1 MRRRIPSMS
10 ALMAF
15 DAAARHASITRAA
28 DELALT
34 ESAVSRQ
41 ISQLEDQLGVQL
53 FHRIKKRLSLTR
65 AGTAYARDIAGALE
79 RLEKDTLDVMANE
92 GEGGT
97 LEIAV
102 LPTVGSQWL
111 IPRMTDLYEQ
121 QPKMTVN
128 LSARSSRF
136 LFSETSF
143 DGALCFG
150 SATWPGAQSDFL
162 FEEELVVVAGPRLL
176 QQHAPPPWSPET
188 VLAGRLLHLVT
199 RPEAWGSWAAAH
211 GGGHP
216 NLLKGPRFETQSMV
230 IGAACAG
237 QGLALLP
244 RFLIGTPLHR
254 GDLQVVCD
262 LSVRSEGSY
271 YFAYPE
277 EKAGEPQLQVFRD
290 WLQEHARRFREGA
303 PDVDAPAPP

>member
-1 MRRRIPSMS
+1 
-10 ALMAF
+10 MAF

-53 FHRIKKRLSLTR
+53 FHRVKKRLSLTR
-65 AGTAYARDIAGALE
+65 AGEAYARDVAAALE
-79 RLEKDTLDVMANE
+79 RLEKHTFDVMASE

-111 IPRMTDLYEQ
+111 IPRMTGFYAQ
-121 QPKMTVN
+121 HPKMTVN

-143 DGALCFG
+143 DGAICFG

-162 FEEELVVVAGPRLL
+162 FEEELVVVGGRGLM
-176 QQHAPPPWSPET
+176 QQHEPPPWSVES
-188 VLAGRLLHLVT
+188 LLSHRLLHLVT
-199 RPEAWGSWAAAH
+199 RQRAWAAWGAAH
-211 GGGHP
+211 GAGGT
-216 NLLKGPRFETQSMV
+216 NLLKGPRFELQSMV
-230 IGAACAG
+230 IDAACAG

-244 RFLIGTPLHR
+244 RFLIETPLDR

-262 LSVRSEGSY
+262 LSLRSEGSY
-271 YFAYPE
+271 YFACPE
-277 EKAGEPQLQVFRD
+277 EKAGEPQVQLFRQWLQGQARDFRD
-290 WLQEHARRFREGA
+290 GA
-303 PDVDAPAPP
+303 PQPAAATPP

>member
-1 MRRRIPSMS
+1 MS

-65 AGTAYARDIAGALE
+65 AGAAYARDVAGALE
-79 RLEKDTLDVMANE
+79 RLEKDTFDVMSNE

-111 IPRMTDLYEQ
+111 IPRMTDFYERY
-121 QPKMTVN
+121 PGLTV
-128 LSARSSRF
+128 SMSSRSGRF
-136 LFSETSF
+136 LFSETTL

-150 SATWPGAQSDFL
+150 AATWPGARCDFL
-162 FEEELVVVAGPRLL
+162 FEEELVVVAGGRLL
-176 QQHAPPPWSPET
+176 QQLAPGSAEA
-188 VLAGRLLHLVT
+188 VLEHRLLHLAT
-199 RPEAWGSWAAAH
+199 RPAAWPSWAAAAGI
-211 GGGHP
+211 GGV
-216 NLLKGPRFETQSMV
+216 NLLKGPRFELQSMV

-244 RFLIGTPLHR
+244 RFLIDSPLQR
-254 GDLQVVCD
+254 GELRIVSDV
-262 LSVRSEGSY
+262 SVRSEGSY

-277 EKAGEPQLQVFRD
+277 EKAGEPQLELFRQ
-290 WLQEHARRFREGA
+290 WLQGHARQFGGTA
-303 PDVDAPAPP
+303 PGTPP

>member
-1 MRRRIPSMS
+1 MS

-53 FHRIKKRLSLTR
+53 FHRVKKRLSLTR
-65 AGTAYARDIAGALE
+65 AGTAYARDVAEALE
-79 RLEKDTLDVMANE
+79 RLEKNTFDVMANQ

-97 LEIAV
+97 LEIAA
-102 LPTVGSQWL
+102 LPTVGALWL
-111 IPRMTDLYEQ
+111 IPRLTDLYERH
-121 QPKMTVN
+121 PKLTVSM
-128 LSARSSRF
+128 SARSSRF

-150 SATWPGAQSDFL
+150 AASWPGALSDFL
-162 FEEELVVVAGPRLL
+162 FEEKLVVVAGGRLL
-176 QQHAPPPWSPET
+176 ET
-188 VLAGRLLHLVT
+188 PGTWRTESVLELRLLHLTT
-199 RPEAWGSWAAAH
+199 RPAAWPAWAAAA
-211 GGGHP
+211 GIAGV
-216 NLLKGPRFETQSMV
+216 NLLKGPRFELQSML

-244 RFLIGTPLHR
+244 RFLIEDPLER
-254 GDLQVVCD
+254 GELRIVSDV
-262 LSVRSEGSY
+262 SVRSDGSY

-277 EKAGEPQLQVFRD
+277 EKAGEPQLQLFRD
-290 WLQEHARRFREGA
+290 WLQEHARRFREAGA
-303 PDVDAPAPP
+303 AGDTAAAPA

>member
-1 MRRRIPSMS
+1 MG

-15 DAAARHASITRAA
+15 DAAARHESITRAA

-53 FHRIKKRLSLTR
+53 FHRVKKRLSLTR
-65 AGTAYARDIAGALE
+65 AGAAYARDVAETLE
-79 RLEKDTLDVMANE
+79 RLEKDTFDVMANE

-102 LPTVGSQWL
+102 LPTVGSLWL
-111 IPRMTDLYEQ
+111 IPRMTDFYERH
-121 QPKMTVN
+121 PKMTVN

-136 LFSETSF
+136 LFSETRF

-162 FEEELVVVAGPRLL
+162 FEEELVVVTGRRLL
-176 QQHAPPPWSPET
+176 QQHEPPPWSLET
-188 VLAGRLLHLVT
+188 VLAQRLLHLVT
-199 RPEAWGSWAAAH
+199 RQDAWPSWAAAH
-211 GGGHP
+211 GAGGS
-216 NLLKGPRFETQSMV
+216 NLLKGPRFELQSMV

-244 RFLIGTPLHR
+244 RFLIDAPLHR
-254 GDLQVVCD
+254 GELQIVCD
-262 LSVRSEGSY
+262 LSLRSEGSY
-271 YFAYPE
+271 YFAFPE
-277 EKAGEPQLQVFRD
+277 EKAGEPQLQLFRG
-290 WLQEHARRFREGA
+290 WLQEHVRRFREGGSDAVAASA
-303 PDVDAPAPP
+303 P

>member
-1 MRRRIPSMS
+1 MS

-65 AGTAYARDIAGALE
+65 AGTAYARDVAGALE
-79 RLEKDTLDVMANE
+79 RLEKDTFDVMSNE

-111 IPRMTDLYEQ
+111 IPRMTDFYERH
-121 QPKMTVN
+121 PGLTVSM
-128 LSARSSRF
+128 SARSGRF
-136 LFSETSF
+136 LFSETTL

-150 SATWPGAQSDFL
+150 GASWPGARCDFL
-162 FEEELVVVAGPRLL
+162 FEEELVVVAGGRLL
-176 QQHAPPPWSPET
+176 QHLAPGSAEA
-188 VLAGRLLHLVT
+188 VLEHRLLHLAT
-199 RPEAWGSWAAAH
+199 RPAAWPSWAAAAGI
-211 GGGHP
+211 GGV
-216 NLLKGPRFETQSMV
+216 NLLKGPRFELQSMV

-244 RFLIGTPLHR
+244 RFLIDSPLQR
-254 GDLQVVCD
+254 GELRIVSDV
-262 LSVRSEGSY
+262 SVRSEGSY

-277 EKAGEPQLQVFRD
+277 EKAGEPQLELFRQ
-290 WLQEHARRFREGA
+290 WLQEHAHQFGENA
-303 PDVDAPAPP
+303 PGLPTGTPP

>member
-102 LPTVGSQWL
+102 LPTVGSLWL

-150 SATWPGAQSDFL
+150 SATWPGAESDFL

-176 QQHAPPPWSPET
+176 QQQAPTPWSPET
-188 VLAGRLLHLVT
+188 VLA
-199 RPEAWGSWAAAH
+199 
-211 GGGHP
+211 
-216 NLLKGPRFETQSMV
+216 
-230 IGAACAG
+230 
-237 QGLALLP
+237 
-244 RFLIGTPLHR
+244 
-254 GDLQVVCD
+254 
-262 LSVRSEGSY
+262 
-271 YFAYPE
+271 
-277 EKAGEPQLQVFRD
+277 
-290 WLQEHARRFREGA
+290 
-303 PDVDAPAPP
+303 

>member
-1 MRRRIPSMS
+1 MS

-65 AGTAYARDIAGALE
+65 AGSAYARDVAGALE
-79 RLEKDTLDVMANE
+79 RLEKDTFDVMSNE

-97 LEIAV
+97 LEIAA

-111 IPRMTDLYEQ
+111 IPRMTEFYERH
-121 QPKMTVN
+121 PGLTISI
-128 LSARSSRF
+128 SARSNRF
-136 LFSETSF
+136 LFGETTF

-150 SATWPGAQSDFL
+150 AATWPGARSDFL
-162 FEEELVVVAGPRLL
+162 FEEELVVVGGGRLL
-176 QQHAPPPWSPET
+176 EQLAPGSADA
-188 VLAGRLLHLVT
+188 VLSHRLLHLAT
-199 RPEAWGSWAAAH
+199 RPAAWPSWAAAAGI
-211 GGGHP
+211 GGV
-216 NLLKGPRFETQSMV
+216 NLLKGPRFEQQSMV

-244 RFLIGTPLHR
+244 RFLIESPLQR
-254 GDLQVVCD
+254 GELRIVSDV
-262 LSVRSEGSY
+262 SVHSEGSY

-277 EKAGEPQLQVFRD
+277 EKAGEPQLELFRL
-290 WLQEHARRFREGA
+290 WLQEHAQRFTQKGA
-303 PDVDAPAPP
+303 DGLASPLP

>member
-1 MRRRIPSMS
+1 MS

-65 AGTAYARDIAGALE
+65 AGTAYARDVAETLE
-79 RLEKDTLDVMANE
+79 RLERDTFEVMSNE
-92 GEGGT
+92 GEAGT
-97 LEIAV
+97 LEIGV
-102 LPTVGSQWL
+102 LPTVGSLWL
-111 IPRMTDLYEQ
+111 IPRMTDFYERH
-121 QPKMTVN
+121 PGITVSM
-128 LSARSSRF
+128 SARSNRF
-136 LFSETSF
+136 LFSETTL

-150 SATWPGAQSDFL
+150 TATWPGAETDFL
-162 FEEELVVVAGPRLL
+162 FEEELVVVAGGRLL
-176 QQHAPPPWSPET
+176 EQLTPDSIEA
-188 VLAGRLLHLVT
+188 VLEHRLLHLAT
-199 RPEAWGSWAAAH
+199 RPAAWPSWAAAA
-211 GGGHP
+211 GIAGA
-216 NLLKGPRFETQSMV
+216 NLLKGPRFELQSML

-244 RFLIGTPLHR
+244 RFLIEAPLRR
-254 GDLQVVCD
+254 GDLRVVSPV
-262 LSVRSEGSY
+262 SVRSEGAY

-277 EKAGEPQLQVFRD
+277 EKAGEPQLQMFRQ
-290 WLQEHARRFREGA
+290 WLQGHAQQFREQRPDAAGGA
-303 PDVDAPAPP
+303 PS

>member
-1 MRRRIPSMS
+1 MS

-65 AGTAYARDIAGALE
+65 AGAAYARNVGEALE
-79 RLEKDTLDVMANE
+79 RLEKDTFDVMANE
-92 GEGGT
+92 GDGGT

-102 LPTVGSQWL
+102 LPTVGSLWL
-111 IPRMTDLYEQ
+111 IPRMTDFSEQ
-121 QPKMTVN
+121 HPKLTVSM
-128 LSARSSRF
+128 SARSSRF

-150 SATWPGAQSDFL
+150 SATWPGAESDFL
-162 FEEELVVVAGPRLL
+162 FEEELVVVAGGALL
-176 QQHAPPPWSPET
+176 KRSVPWCAET
-188 VLAGRLLHLVT
+188 VLRQRLLHLVT
-199 RPEAWGSWAAAH
+199 RPEAWPSWAAAA
-211 GGGHP
+211 GVRGAD
-216 NLLKGPRFETQSMV
+216 LLKGPRFELQSML

-244 RFLIGTPLHR
+244 RFLIEAPLQR
-254 GDLQVVCD
+254 GELRIVSDTSLH
-262 LSVRSEGSY
+262 SEGSY

-277 EKAGEPQLQVFRD
+277 EKAAEPQLRLFRE
-290 WLQEHARRFREGA
+290 WLQEHARRFRESSAGHA
-303 PDVDAPAPP
+303 

>member
-1 MRRRIPSMS
+1 
-10 ALMAF
+10 MAF

-65 AGTAYARDIAGALE
+65 AGSAYARDVAGALE
-79 RLEKDTLDVMANE
+79 RLEKDTFDVMSNE

-111 IPRMTDLYEQ
+111 IPRMTEFYERH
-121 QPKMTVN
+121 PGLTVSI
-128 LSARSSRF
+128 SARSHRF
-136 LFSETSF
+136 LFGETTF

-150 SATWPGAQSDFL
+150 AATWPGARSDFL
-162 FEEELVVVAGPRLL
+162 FEEELVVVAGGRLL
-176 QQHAPPPWSPET
+176 EQLAPGSADA
-188 VLAGRLLHLVT
+188 VLAHRLLHLAT
-199 RPEAWGSWAAAH
+199 RPAAWPSWAAAAGL
-211 GGGHP
+211 GGV
-216 NLLKGPRFETQSMV
+216 NLLKGPRFEQQSMV
-230 IGAACAG
+230 IGAAVAG

-244 RFLIGTPLHR
+244 RFLIESPLQR
-254 GDLQVVCD
+254 GELRIISDV
-262 LSVRSEGSY
+262 SVRSEGSY

-277 EKAGEPQLQVFRD
+277 EKAGEPQLELFRH
-290 WLQEHARRFREGA
+290 WLQEHAQRFAQKGA
-303 PDVDAPAPP
+303 DGSASPPA

>member
-1 MRRRIPSMS
+1 MS
-10 ALMAF
+10 ALIAF

-65 AGTAYARDIAGALE
+65 AGTAYAHDVAETLE

-102 LPTVGSQWL
+102 LPTVGSLWL
-111 IPRMTDLYEQ
+111 IPRMTDLYARY
-121 QPKMTVN
+121 PKMTVN

-136 LFSETSF
+136 LFSETRF

-150 SATWPGAQSDFL
+150 SSTWPGAQSDFL
-162 FEEELVVVAGPRLL
+162 FEEELVVVAGRALVES
-176 QQHAPPPWSPET
+176 HGTVPWSMEE
-188 VLAGRLLHLVT
+188 VLTARLLHLAT
-199 RPEAWGSWAAAH
+199 RPDAWSTWAASH
-211 GGGHP
+211 GGGDANP
-216 NLLKGPRFETQSMV
+216 LKGPRFETQSMV
-230 IGAACAG
+230 IGAAAAG

-244 RFLIGTPLHR
+244 RFLIDNPLRR
-254 GDLQVVCD
+254 GDLQIVCAPS
-262 LSVRSEGSY
+262 LRSEGGY

-277 EKAGEPQLQVFRD
+277 EKAGEPQLQAFRD
-290 WLQEHARRFREGA
+290 WLQEHAQRFREGA
-303 PDVDAPAPP
+303 ADADAPPPA